1 MLGYRAFIY
10 LILEP
15 EELRN
20 DLKLD
25 LGNCWDTR
33 MEVRVKPSLK
43 GSRIMG
49 MGKIIPQ
56 PPAIKVQGP

>member
-1 MLGYRAFIY
+1 M
-10 LILEP
+10 ILEP

-25 LGNCWDTR
+25 LSNCWDTR